1 MWSKPGATLATL
13 FSLVL
18 PTALAI
24 VLLVVRF
31 ETEGALRK
39 GAGHFDMIV
48 GAKGGAMQLVLSSF
62 YHLGMPAGNILYSDY
77 QELAKDERIVQAV
90 PIGLGDNYDGYR
102 IVGTEAHLFEV
113 KGRDEEVLLKISEGR
128 SFGAD
133 TFEAVIGAQVASKT
147 GLKIGD
153 TFNGTHGLIQVAG
166 AEVHTDFT
174 YQVSGVLEPT
184 GNSYD
189 RAIYVPISAVWK
201 VHHAEDSIHQVFQSQ
216 APMLKEVTAVLV
228 QLESAG
234 LRLWMVD
241 ELKKKANL
249 MPAVPIN
256 EILSL
261 SQIYLEPF
269 QKLLFLVTGGVIMV
283 SCVVILLSLYQS
295 VERRR
300 PGLLVLRSLGAKR
313 QELALML
320 FYEVFLLVCIG
331 VLGGALVGHSIV
343 KSLAKIVYDRTGLI
357 LDAWAIVPGEVVTL
371 GSISLLLF
379 ILGSFP
385 IVSLY
390 KGSSL

>member
-1 MWSKPGATLATL
+1 
-13 FSLVL
+13 
-18 PTALAI
+18 
-24 VLLVVRF
+24 
-31 ETEGALRK
+31 
-39 GAGHFDMIV
+39 MIV

-300 PGLLVLRSLGAKR
+300 PSLLVLRSLGAKR

-390 KGSSL
+390 KRSSL